1 MGWSLDW
8 AFAPTSCRR
17 EHTKPYPNR
26 LGYISAGPS
35 QAPRSW
41 VQQTIIRLWGVILFS
56 DHSKLW
62 YYVRQRVHASIAP
75 STTIKKKKRGTSFSI
90 HYQQLLGKEVSN
102 CKHSTAVLKL
112 RVERKRSELLNRFL
126 SGGSQG
132 RPNSGCTSPTEHH
145 SAWGHLQ
152 RWGAIWSSWRG
163 TSLCCIS
170 PIMCN
175 R

>member
-26 LGYISAGPS
+26 LGYIPAGPS

-75 STTIKKKKRGTSFSI
+75 STTIKKKKEEPVSVSIISNFSVRRFQIASILRRCWSFGLKGNAQSCWIGSCREVHKVGPIQVAHRRRSI
-90 HYQQLLGKEVSN
+90 ILHGVT
-102 CKHSTAVLKL
+102 C
-112 RVERKRSELLNRFL
+112 
-126 SGGSQG
+126 SGEE
-132 RPNSGCTSPTEHH
+132 PSGLVGEEHRCV
-145 SAWGHLQ
+145 AYRQ
-152 RWGAIWSSWRG
+152 
-163 TSLCCIS
+163 
-170 PIMCN
+170 
-175 R
+175 